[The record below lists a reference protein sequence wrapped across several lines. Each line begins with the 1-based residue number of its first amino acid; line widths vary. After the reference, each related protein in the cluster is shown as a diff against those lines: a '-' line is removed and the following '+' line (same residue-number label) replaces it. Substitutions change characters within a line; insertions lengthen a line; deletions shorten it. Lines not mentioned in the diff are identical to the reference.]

1 VRGPRKRRRPAA
13 KLVVGLVV
21 ALLAVAGVS
30 YAAVRP
36 TIDAGDGTGTGPE
49 RHAPP
54 STPIKAPTQTP
65 VVASDTSP
73 LRIVGHPPAVSGSTT
88 ARFRMIAAGD
98 PELRCRL
105 DSRPAQPCPAN
116 VTYRGLGAGDH
127 RFYVAAREKGRRAV
141 RADFGWRVLEPEP
154 FEVEP
159 RPGSVGPLYPGGEP
173 VPIRVVISN
182 PNEVAITLTG
192 LRVTASGGGAGC
204 PPKANVALT
213 APDLSEANLRIP
225 ANGSL
230 VLPNAKVEAPT
241 IRLRELGVNQDACQG
256 AEFDL
261 SFSGSAGA

>member
-1 VRGPRKRRRPAA
+1 VRGPRDRRRPAA

-21 ALLAVAGVS
+21 GLLVVAGVS

-36 TIDAGDGTGTGPE
+36 ALHAGDGTGTGPE

-54 STPIKAPTQTP
+54 STPIKAPTQIP
-65 VVASDTSP
+65 VVATDTAA
-73 LRIVGHPPAVSGSTT
+73 LRIVGHPPALSTSTT
-88 ARFRMIAAGD
+88 ARFRVVAEGE

-105 DSRPAQPCPAN
+105 DGRPAQPCPAN
-116 VTYRGLGAGDH
+116 VTYRGLGAGGH
-127 RFYVAAREKGRRAV
+127 RFYVAAREKGKKAI

-159 RPGSVGPLYPGGEP
+159 RPASVGPLYPGGTP

-182 PNEVAITLTG
+182 PNEVAITVTS
-192 LRVTASGGGAGC
+192 LRVMASGGADGC
-204 PPKANVALT
+204 SPKANVALT
-213 APDLSEANLRIP
+213 APDLGETALRIP

-230 VLPNAKVEAPT
+230 TLPSAKVAAPT
-241 IRLRELGVNQDACQG
+241 IALRELGVNQDACQG
-256 AEFDL
+256 AKFDL